1 MLRYGAAFFK
11 DPQQAKAPHP
21 PPGAEGAVV
30 KQRQQQRPGQGFTG
44 GDEQIAVVELLL
56 EAGALGFHT
65 RQHPLGCL
73 VEGLIIALVEIRLA
87 QQQHRFAVHQKQ
99 SAWLT
104 IADNR
109 HDPQRLANIIFGEG
123 AQGAAGAQNALF
135 GRGLAK
141 GDLQHDDRLVENRD
155 RACLLARG
163 WLLSR
168 LGGQR
173 RLEHQQRQRPEDNDA
188 HPVH

>member
-1 MLRYGAAFFK
+1 M
-11 DPQQAKAPHP
+11 
-21 PPGAEGAVV
+21 
-30 KQRQQQRPGQGFTG
+30 
-44 GDEQIAVVELLL
+44 
-56 EAGALGFHT
+56 
-65 RQHPLGCL
+65 
-73 VEGLIIALVEIRLA
+73 A

-135 GRGLAK
+135 GRGVAK
-141 GDLQHDDRLVENRD
+141 GGLQHDDRLVENRD

-168 LGGQR
+168 FGGQR